1 MGSFLLFFILTSQT
15 AWLEEVILKN
25 PKLVALESQ
34 FRADCRSPLPSSS
47 APSGAASI
55 ATQAL
60 ADPESPAL
68 KLLNSFCY
76 DAGKAIGYRW
86 RADYDAGLYGW
97 DAAAAVVEKRAF
109 FSASFDRMWELV
121 QLFQQMETE
130 GVVLARGKSKRKS
143 IKAFVRDKVQMVFCT
158 TVNTTASGNASF

>member
-1 MGSFLLFFILTSQT
+1 MILQ
-15 AWLEEVILKN
+15 N

-47 APSGAASI
+47 SSSSALAPPLAAATTASI

-97 DAAAAVVEKRAF
+97 DPAAVGAEKRAF

-121 QLFQQMETE
+121 PLFQQMETE
-130 GVVLARGKSKRKS
+130 GVVLARGRSKRKS

-158 TVNTTASGNASF
+158 TVTTTASGHV